1 MHDPIALIL
10 ACAAITYITRA
21 GGHLLLSRFKTV
33 NYRFE
38 AALHAV
44 PIAVLTSL
52 VAPALVTHGPAE
64 AAAIVVAAAI
74 AMQASLIVSVASGL
88 TTLLLLRQLL
98 S

>member
-10 ACAAITYITRA
+10 ACAAITYATRI
-21 GGHLLLSRFKTV
+21 GGHVLLSRFKSV

-44 PIAVLTSL
+44 PIAVLTAL
-52 VAPALVTHGPAE
+52 IAPALVTNGPAE
-64 AAAIVVAAAI
+64 ASAIVLTAAVAMRAP
-74 AMQASLIVSVASGL
+74 LIVSVASGMA
-88 TTLLLLRQLL
+88 TLILIRQLL

>member
-1 MHDPIALIL
+1 MHDPMLLIF
-10 ACAAITYITRA
+10 ACAAITYATRV
-21 GGHLLLSRFKTV
+21 GGHVVLSRFKTI

-52 VAPALVTHGPAE
+52 VAPALLTHGPAE
-64 AAAIVVAAAI
+64 AVAIVVGAAV
-74 AMQASLIVSVASGL
+74 AMRASLVVSVASGI

-98 S
+98 G